1 MCTGRGSSASCVKGC
16 QMESGLTGI
25 SKIFLLEIIAKYVQK
40 SFAIDG
46 VEPWYRADDGNTGKM
61 LDGTLVIFVAMADHH
76 YALDGHFC
84 TAQSAH
90 REQSMVNRSQR
101 RSRCNQNGICKM
113 ACEVEH
119 QLRIIDGNENAA
131 GALGNDRP
139 GEIVLRLNAREI
151 DLHAACLRCQMRRD
165 GRIEAIR
172 LRKGLCFGNFCQLD
186 HRAAIGAFTRAGL
199 NGLPVRGIEG
209 GDEKRGKQRFAD
221 VCIRAGDKE
230 RLVHGRTACTGTCSC
245 SRMEM
250 SASVKRASR
259 SVESLALSEIR
270 RREVPAGTL
279 GGRMG
284 RAPNPASSR
293 SAANRT
299 ARSLSPRKIGT
310 ICVSPRPI
318 SKPASRN
325 FFRRK
330 AARAA
335 RSFRSRSA
343 AATMRIA
350 ARICTAT

>member
-25 SKIFLLEIIAKYVQK
+25 SKTFLVEIIAKYVQQ

-46 VEPWYRADDGNTGKM
+46 VEPWYRAEDRNTGKM
-61 LDGTLVIFVAMADHH
+61 LDRTFVIFVAVADHRN
-76 YALDGHFC
+76 ALDGHFC
-84 TAQSAH
+84 TAQGPDG
-90 REQSMVNRSQR
+90 EQSMVDRSQR

-113 ACEVEH
+113 ACEIEH
-119 QLRIIDGNENAA
+119 QLRIVDGNENAA

-139 GEIVLRLNAREI
+139 GEIVLRVNAREI
-151 DLHAACLRCQMRRD
+151 DPHSARFRCEMRRD

-172 LRKGLCFGNFCQLD
+172 LRNGLCFGNFRQLH
-186 HRAAIGAFTRAGL
+186 HRAAIGAFTCAGL

-250 SASVKRASR
+250 SASVKRTSR

-310 ICVSPRPI
+310 ICVSPRPR
-318 SKPASRN
+318 SKPASRH
-325 FFRRK
+325 FFWRETRQ
-330 AARAA
+330 AG
-335 RSFRSRSA
+335 RSVRFPS
-343 AATMRIA
+343 
-350 ARICTAT
+350 